1 MSHIN
6 TQTYDAIPQ
15 FIASAV
21 GLRQITEQIPQS
33 MGQQNQDRL
42 IAPAGTIFP
51 ANDNTAV
58 GVLSEPIDV
67 TDADHEGSVIV
78 AGHLYGNRMPT
89 VPAAAAITA
98 MGANGYGGVLFETA
112 TGMVR

>member
-21 GLRQITEQIPQS
+21 GLRQITEQIPQT
-33 MGQQNQDRL
+33 MGKQDYDRL
-42 IAPAGTIFP
+42 IVPAGTIFP
-51 ANDNTAV
+51 SNDANAI
-58 GVLSEPIDV
+58 GVLTEPVDV
-67 TDADHEGSVIV
+67 TYGDHEGSVIV
-78 AGHLYGNRMPT
+78 GGHLYGNRLP
-89 VPAAAAITA
+89 VAPAAAAITA
-98 MGANGYGGVLFETA
+98 MAANGYGGVLFETA

>member
-6 TQTYDAIPQ
+6 TQTFDLMPQ

-33 MGQQNQDRL
+33 MGVQDRDKL
-42 IAPAGTIFP
+42 IVPAGTIFP
-51 ANDNTAV
+51 KNDATAI
-58 GVLSEPIDV
+58 GVLMDPIDV
-67 TDADHEGSVIV
+67 TYGDHEGSVIV
-78 AGHLYGNRMPT
+78 GGHLYGNRLP
-89 VPAAAAITA
+89 VAPIDAAKTNMA
-98 MGANGYGGVLFETA
+98 ANGYGGVQFETA